1 MDASKVKSRPMP
13 IPNHSAFKAKP
24 LPPSAFP
31 RVPTGVPDFDSV
43 TGGLPPGSVVLFV
56 GEAGSGYMEF
66 ALTSA
71 ARITKALEDSS
82 EVFYMGLYHGGKILP
97 SHITYVSFTKSRD
110 ELLQEVRSTF
120 LESPYSMLLSRHL
133 VFCDLSGPY
142 FSDSMVPPEWS
153 RAKRPLLE
161 GTPNQSNDVLSTMA
175 TELENHGKN
184 SLIIVDSLSD
194 LLVRSS
200 IKKEDV
206 VTLVKGLR
214 RRAKDWKG
222 TIYLMLTKSVT
233 EPWIEEALKD
243 SVDAVLQFG
252 WVSNPHKSSR
262 LRAMWIEKSM
272 PLLAY
277 MRPEQQGR
285 FVINV
290 NDSKGLVTTQYE
302 RID

>member
-1 MDASKVKSRPMP
+1 MP
-13 IPNHSAFKAKP
+13 LPPHSAYKAKP

-31 RVPTGVPDFDSV
+31 RAPTGVPDFDSV
-43 TGGLPPGSVVLFV
+43 TGGLPPGSVVLFI
-56 GEAGSGYMEF
+56 GQAGSGYIEF

-82 EVFYMGLYHGGKILP
+82 EIFYTGLYRGGKILP
-97 SHITYVSFTKSRD
+97 SHVTYVSFTKSRD
-110 ELLQEVRSTF
+110 ELLQEVRNTF
-120 LESPYSMLLSRHL
+120 LESPYSMLLSRHM
-133 VFCDLSGPY
+133 VFCDLSSQY

-153 RAKRPLLE
+153 RAKRPLLDS
-161 GTPNQSNDVLSTMA
+161 TANHNTDVLTTMA
-175 TELENHGKN
+175 NELENHGKN
-184 SLIIVDSLSD
+184 SLVIVDSLSD

-200 IKKEDV
+200 IRKEDV
-206 VTLVKGLR
+206 VTIVKGLR

-222 TIYLMLTKSVT
+222 TIYLMLTKSVS

-243 SVDAVLQFG
+243 SVDAVLQFE

-285 FVINV
+285 FIIQVDPN
-290 NDSKGLVTTQYE
+290 KGLVTTQYE

>member
-1 MDASKVKSRPMP
+1 MP
-13 IPNHSAFKAKP
+13 VPGHSLYKAKP

-31 RVPTGVPDFDSV
+31 RVPTGVSDFDAT
-43 TGGLPPGSVVLFV
+43 TGGLPPGSVVLFM
-56 GEAGSGYMEF
+56 GEAGSGFVEF

-82 EVFYMGLYHGGKILP
+82 EVFYMGLYHGGKVLP
-97 SHITYVSFTKSRD
+97 THITYLSFTKSRD
-110 ELLQEVRSTF
+110 ELLGEVRNTF
-120 LESPYSMLLSRHL
+120 SEHYPMLLSRHM
-133 VFCDLSGPY
+133 VYCDLSGPY

-153 RAKRPLLE
+153 RAKRPLLDGE
-161 GTPNQSNDVLSTMA
+161 GSQPREVLSTMA
-175 TELENHGKN
+175 GELENHGKN
-184 SLIIVDSLSD
+184 SLVIVDSLSD

-200 IKKEDV
+200 IRKEDV

-222 TIYLMLTKSVT
+222 TVYLLLSKSIT
-233 EPWIEEALKD
+233 EPWIEEAIKD

-285 FVINV
+285 FIINV
-290 NDSKGLVTTQYE
+290 NETKGLVTTQYE